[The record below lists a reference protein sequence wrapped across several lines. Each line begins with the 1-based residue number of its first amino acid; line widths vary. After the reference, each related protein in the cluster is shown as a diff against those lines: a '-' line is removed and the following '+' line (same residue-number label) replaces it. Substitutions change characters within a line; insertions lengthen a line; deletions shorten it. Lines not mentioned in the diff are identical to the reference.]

1 MGTTRVKRLRGKA
14 DWTQGELAKKS
25 GVDQGTVSR
34 TEKGKA
40 PGVVTALRLAK
51 ALDTTVEVLFGDLL
65 RAADARKKEREQKRE
80 SRRVSVRT
88 SRAAA

>member
-40 PGVVTALRLAK
+40 PGVVTALRLDDVSRCLVNFTPHHRWCDDDDA
-51 ALDTTVEVLFGDLL
+51 VLFERVGKGRGVTLG
-65 RAADARKKEREQKRE
+65 KE
-80 SRRVSVRT
+80 
-88 SRAAA
+88 

>member
-40 PGVVTALRLAK
+40 PGVATALRLAK
-51 ALDTTVEVLFGDLL
+51 ALDTTGEVLFGDLL

-80 SRRVSVRT
+80 SPRVSVRT